1 MSYSDLIVDSTQLRQ
16 SVSGLFVALGLPAAA
31 ADIVADGLVEADEEG
46 ISSHGIMLLPMYVDR
61 IQAGSV
67 SLETEAAVVNDT
79 AAMAVLDARNML
91 GQLSARQSTGLA
103 VQKSKEFG
111 LGCVTVRNGFHF
123 GTAGR
128 HALEIAQSGC
138 IGIVMCNT
146 RPLLPAPG
154 GAKALVGN
162 NPIAIAVPSPDG
174 GQPVVADMALSA
186 SAMGKIRLAEAAG
199 EDIPDGWATDS
210 QGIPTNDPTAAING
224 MLLPAAGPKGFGLAF
239 MIELMCGGLSSGA
252 MSEEVRPL
260 YGDATEPYG
269 CAHFFMAIDVAHFRD
284 LSEFKETVQSMVQRV
299 STSPTAPG
307 MEKVMSPG
315 EPAWRTKMSRPGKCS
330 VSISAHE
337 YLINLSEELGLESDD
352 LRATTS

>member
-1 MSYSDLIVDSTQLRQ
+1 LSSSEIIVDSEHLRRT
-16 SVSGLFVALGLPAAA
+16 VSALFVSLGLPAAA

-46 ISSHGIMLLPMYVDR
+46 ISSHGIMLLPLYVDR
-61 IQAGSV
+61 IRGQSV
-67 SLETEAAVVNDT
+67 SLGTEAEVVTNSHAV
-79 AAMAVLDARNML
+79 AVIDAKNML
-91 GQLSARQSTGLA
+91 GQLSARQAVSLA
-103 VQKSKEFG
+103 TEKSKQFG

-138 IGIVMCNT
+138 IGIVLCNT

-162 NPIAIAVPSPDG
+162 NPIAIAAPSPDG

-199 EDIPDGWATDS
+199 EKIPGGWATDS
-210 QGIPTNDPTAAING
+210 LGMPTNDPTAAING

-252 MSEEVRPL
+252 VSDEVRSL
-260 YGDATEPYG
+260 YGDATVPYA

-284 LSEFKETVQSMVQRV
+284 LSEFKQTVQSMVELV
-299 STSPTAPG
+299 STSPTVPG
-307 MEKVMSPG
+307 TETAMSPG
-315 EPAWRTKMSRPGKCS
+315 EPAWRTKMSRPGQCS

-337 YLINLSEELGLESDD
+337 YLINLSEELGLA
-352 LRATTS
+352 ATS